1 MRLGELAKVPQP
13 ENNCLRSTDSVPAK
27 QRCHLLLGCL
37 WNESTLST
45 RCDHLP
51 RHGTGG
57 HSEKGA
63 LTLGAAERA
72 PGAQRRLVKS
82 GEGLLLGGEG
92 ELCPPGSRD
101 ANQWDQAYWAVSTC
115 GFWQRGEL
123 GTKGTDSEVSQGE
136 DRLFTCIFMCIFPG
150 CGTQT
155 PETA

>member
-1 MRLGELAKVPQP
+1 MSW
-13 ENNCLRSTDSVPAK
+13 LRSHSQKITASDPLTVFLQNSA
-27 QRCHLLLGCL
+27 CHLLLGCL

-101 ANQWDQAYWAVSTC
+101 ANQ
-115 GFWQRGEL
+115 
-123 GTKGTDSEVSQGE
+123 
-136 DRLFTCIFMCIFPG
+136 
-150 CGTQT
+150 
-155 PETA
+155 